1 MSDTTTTLRDGT
13 TEVLVRAAKG
23 GASSAWSAVLQRY
36 ERMLR
41 GHVRLLLAR
50 YPAPIERDE
59 IVQATFARAWAQIQQ
74 FEYKGEGSLRRWLQQ
89 LAKNIYLNE
98 LRSEGARPERG
109 AKDHLLET
117 AEDERATERER
128 GQLDRLA
135 MDLALADLEEDD
147 REILLMRSD
156 EDLKVSDIAAILECS
171 HETAQRRLSQ
181 AMKRLHLRLG
191 GGERT

>member
-41 GHVRLLLAR
+41 GHVRTLAAR
-50 YPAPIERDE
+50 HRAPIDPDE
-59 IVQATFARAWAQIQQ
+59 IVQATFAQAWAEIQR
-74 FEYKGEGSLRRWLQQ
+74 FDYEGEGSFRRWLHR
-89 LAKNIYLNE
+89 LAKNLYLNE
-98 LRSEGARPERG
+98 LRSDGARPERG
-109 AKDHLLET
+109 AAPHGLEG
-117 AEDERATERER
+117 AVDERESERQR

-135 MDLALADLEEDD
+135 MDLALADLEEED

-156 EDLKVSDIAAILECS
+156 EDLKVSEIAAILECS